1 MLLTIRHHRLEA
13 YATDHFNLLIYKL
26 KIGEIIMLEV
36 GWYSTKLLLKGKLLR
51 NPFYFIKQVA
61 LATAVGALIL
71 IIMAQIET
79 TLLLPIIFS
88 SLATGIAMPFLL
100 KDVKL
105 Q

>member
-1 MLLTIRHHRLEA
+1 
-13 YATDHFNLLIYKL
+13 
-26 KIGEIIMLEV
+26 MLEV

-51 NPFYFIKQVA
+51 NPFYFFKQVA

-71 IIMAQIET
+71 IIMAQMET
-79 TLLLPIIFS
+79 TLLLPIIVS

-105 Q
+105 K

>member
-1 MLLTIRHHRLEA
+1 
-13 YATDHFNLLIYKL
+13 
-26 KIGEIIMLEV
+26 MLEV

-51 NPFYFIKQVA
+51 NPFYFFRQVA

-71 IIMAQIET
+71 IIMAQMET
-79 TLLLPIIFS
+79 TLLFPIIIS

-105 Q
+105 K

>member
-1 MLLTIRHHRLEA
+1 
-13 YATDHFNLLIYKL
+13 
-26 KIGEIIMLEV
+26 MLEV

-51 NPFYFIKQVA
+51 DPFYFFKQVA
-61 LATAVGALIL
+61 LATAVGASIL

-79 TLLLPIIFS
+79 TLLLPIIIS